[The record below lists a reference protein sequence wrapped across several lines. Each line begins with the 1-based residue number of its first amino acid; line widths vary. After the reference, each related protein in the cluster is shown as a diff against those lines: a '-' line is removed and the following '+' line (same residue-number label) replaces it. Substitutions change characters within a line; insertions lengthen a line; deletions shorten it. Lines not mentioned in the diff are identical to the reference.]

1 MRHMGDTGGG
11 RIPAI
16 ILGAALLFGSALP
29 EARAQTFAALPVVK
43 SLKIGI
49 GDDEPTAAWKDFC
62 KRLPSEC
69 KIDLSEPAVLT
80 LTPAAWDLIRATN
93 DRVNAA
99 IKPRTDREHWGV
111 EDRWDYP
118 DDGYGD
124 CEDYQLLKRKLLSE
138 GGLPRRA
145 MRMTVV
151 IDKEGDGH
159 AVLTIRTDHGDFILD
174 NKTDAVLAWNKT
186 GYEFIKREGS
196 EGAAWVALGD
206 AIASPTVVAS
216 RSLAPARA
224 AKLRKTGLG
233 RHSAVARLN
242 GYR

>member
-1 MRHMGDTGGG
+1 MGVTGGG
-11 RIPAI
+11 RIPAL
-16 ILGAALLFGSALP
+16 ILGAALLAGLAVP
-29 EARAQTFAALPVVK
+29 QARAQVLAALPVAKALRTGV
-43 SLKIGI
+43 

-62 KRLPSEC
+62 KRLPNEC
-69 KIDLSEPAVLT
+69 RIDPAEPALLT
-80 LTPAAWDLIRATN
+80 LTPAAWELIKATN
-93 DRVNAA
+93 ERVNIA
-99 IKPRTDREHWGV
+99 IKPKTDMEHWGV

-124 CEDYQLLKRKLLSE
+124 CEDYQLLKRKLLAE

-196 EGAAWVALGD
+196 DGAAWVALGD
-206 AIASPTVVAS
+206 AVASPTVVAS
-216 RSLAPARA
+216 RSLSPARA
-224 AKLRKTGLG
+224 G
-233 RHSAVARLN
+233 RQRAAMR
-242 GYR
+242 R